1 MFSSLSPGARRRLA
15 LAASA
20 GAVATAALLSGCGAG
35 PATGPSASA
44 KDSVSYAWPVSQT
57 PNWILPLGTKGHTS
71 TINAS
76 IINALWTPMF
86 VYNTASGSMGLDKKA
101 SMGKDAT
108 FSGDG
113 NTVTVTMNKS
123 SWSDGK
129 PVTSRDVEFWYNL
142 VKNNKE
148 QWANTAAGKMPDS
161 ITAFKAVDDSTFSMT
176 FDAAYNHEWL
186 TSTQL
191 SLIRAMPAH
200 AWNKTSDA
208 GAVSDLDRTPEGA
221 QAVFAYLVGAAKDMG
236 SYSTNPLWKTTNGPY
251 QLASFDASGKV
262 VLAKNDKYDGAD
274 PASIKTVNLLPFTS
288 ASAEENALRSK
299 TLDYGYISAASM
311 PQKSQFEGK
320 GYTVTPKPGW
330 SVTYMPYNFNN
341 PTMGKVF
348 SQLYARQAI
357 QKSID
362 QESISKVVWN
372 DTAQPGYGPVP
383 QGNDSDYLSKDQ
395 KDNPYPFSTTD
406 AQKLLTSHGWTIGSD
421 GLASCTSPGT
431 GATDCGEGIAKD
443 TKFEMTVLSQSGSTE
458 TDNMMNEIRSSL
470 SKTGISFKV
479 QPAPVNSV
487 LSQSQA
493 CQPAEDAC
501 KWQLSFFGT
510 SGSWYFPAYPTGE
523 KIFGTTGKAN
533 FGQYSN
539 KEADA
544 FTDAAVKSDDTTAM
558 KNYSS
563 LLAKDLPVVW
573 MPNPVYQVAVADT
586 GLKGTGPDV
595 DLIYPQRWTW

>member
-1 MFSSLSPGARRRLA
+1 MFSSLSTGARRRLG
-15 LAASA
+15 LAAGA
-20 GAVATAALLSGCGAG
+20 GVVATAALLSGCGAG
-35 PATGPSASA
+35 SSAGPSASA

-86 VYNTASGSMGLDKKA
+86 VYNTSGGSMGLDKQA
-101 SMGKDAT
+101 SMAKDAT
-108 FSGDG
+108 FSADG
-113 NTVTVTMNKS
+113 KTVTVTMNKT
-123 SWSDGK
+123 SWSDGT

-142 VKNNKE
+142 VKNNKD

-191 SLIRAMPAH
+191 ALIRVMPAH
-200 AWNKTSDA
+200 AWNKTSDD

-221 QAVFAYLVGAAKDMG
+221 KAVFAYLVKAAEDMG

-262 VLAKNDKYDGAD
+262 VLAKSDKYNGAD

-383 QGNDSDYLSKDQ
+383 QGNDSEYLSKDQ
-395 KDNPYPFSTTD
+395 KDNPYPFSTAD

-421 GLASCTSPGT
+421 GIASCTSPGT
-431 GATDCGEGIAKD
+431 GATDCGDGIAKD

-487 LSQSQA
+487 LAQSQA
-493 CQPAEDAC
+493 CQSTDEAC

-510 SGSWYFPAYPTGE
+510 SGSWYFSAYPTGE
-523 KIFGTTGKAN
+523 KIFGSTGKAN

-539 KEADA
+539 AEVDKL
-544 FTDAAVKSDDTTAM
+544 TDAAVKSDDTSAM
-558 KNYSS
+558 QNYSS

-573 MPNPVYQVAVADT
+573 MPNPVYQVAVTAT